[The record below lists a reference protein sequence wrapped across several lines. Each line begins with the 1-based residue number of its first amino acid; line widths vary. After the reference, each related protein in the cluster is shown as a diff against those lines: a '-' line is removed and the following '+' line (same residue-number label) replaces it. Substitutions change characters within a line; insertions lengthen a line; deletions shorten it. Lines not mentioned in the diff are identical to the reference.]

1 MPLLGSSSSGSKGKV
16 RVPKQLH
23 TPNVETDPSRSGN
36 PDQVQQR
43 TAIATQGTMLRKENK
58 KNRST
63 GIKVGG
69 KGIKR

>member
-1 MPLLGSSSSGSKGKV
+1 MALLGSGSSGSKGKV
-16 RVPKQLH
+16 RTPKQLH
-23 TPNVETDPSRSGN
+23 VPNVETDPSKSGN

-43 TAIATQGTMLRKENK
+43 TAIATQGIMLKNENK